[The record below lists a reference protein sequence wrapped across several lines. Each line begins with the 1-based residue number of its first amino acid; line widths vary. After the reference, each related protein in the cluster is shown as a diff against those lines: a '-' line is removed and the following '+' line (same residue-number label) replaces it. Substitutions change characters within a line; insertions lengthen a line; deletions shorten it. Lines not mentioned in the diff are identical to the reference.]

1 MSGDESFLA
10 RWASRK
16 RGAAPTARGQ
26 PKPENTPDGA
36 ASEAAAASVAP
47 EETLSLFDP
56 ASLPPIEA
64 IGAGSDIRPFLA
76 AGVPA
81 DLTRAA
87 LRRAWSADPAIRH
100 FIGLSENSW
109 DFNAPGGIPGFGSLP
124 EEDARRLLARVMGET
139 EALDPARPA
148 ADRLSDDQTSAPA
161 SGPDLRTP
169 GSVPDQ
175 TKLGHNTDAGHP
187 NPMPSAETSNIAVRH
202 EMDERE
208 ARTPLPR
215 RRHGGALPD

>member
-1 MSGDESFLA
+1 
-10 RWASRK
+10 
-16 RGAAPTARGQ
+16 
-26 PKPENTPDGA
+26 
-36 ASEAAAASVAP
+36 
-47 EETLSLFDP
+47 
-56 ASLPPIEA
+56 
-64 IGAGSDIRPFLA
+64 
-76 AGVPA
+76 
-81 DLTRAA
+81 
-87 LRRAWSADPAIRH
+87 
-100 FIGLSENSW
+100 
-109 DFNAPGGIPGFGSLP
+109 
-124 EEDARRLLARVMGET
+124 MGET

-208 ARTPLPR
+208 ARPPLPR

>member
-124 EEDARRLLARVMGET
+124 EEDARRLLAHVMGET

-208 ARTPLPR
+208 ARPPLPR

>member
-10 RWASRK
+10 RWARRK

-64 IGAGSDIRPFLA
+64 IGAGSDVRPFLA

-100 FIGLSENSW
+100 FIGLSENAW
-109 DFNAPGGIPGFGSLP
+109 DFNAPGGVPGFGSLP

-139 EALDPARPA
+139 EVLDPARPGC
-148 ADRLSDDQTSAPA
+148 RPA
-161 SGPDLRTP
+161 IGRPSLGAVQRSRPSGCLFRPR
-169 GSVPDQ
+169 
-175 TKLGHNTDAGHP
+175 
-187 NPMPSAETSNIAVRH
+187 SN
-202 EMDERE
+202 E
-208 ARTPLPR
+208 AYPRDR
-215 RRHGGALPD
+215 RRSRQSDAAR

>member
-26 PKPENTPDGA
+26 PKPEDTPDGA

-124 EEDARRLLARVMGET
+124 EEDARRLLAHVMGET

-208 ARTPLPR
+208 ARPPLPR